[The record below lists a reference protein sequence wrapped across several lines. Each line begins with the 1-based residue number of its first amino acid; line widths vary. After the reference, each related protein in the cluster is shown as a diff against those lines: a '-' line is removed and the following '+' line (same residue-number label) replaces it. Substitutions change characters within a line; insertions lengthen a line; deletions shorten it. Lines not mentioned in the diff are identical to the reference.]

1 MSEETEKTDQQDAE
15 EGHKDDMSSEELELV
30 DQLID
35 KADPEFK
42 KQAEQISEVAEEIN
56 PDDIEI
62 EEYSDDIPEEDVDE
76 QDRFQKLLAK
86 LQEKY
91 PKMVPIFQKFESLKK
106 NLEIRKIRIRNQ
118 VYSYAVSSYHY
129 LKNDFPSQAKTFLKN
144 TKNILVSSVKNVI
157 HLFFGSKK
165 RLALS
170 LILIT
175 LFSVS
180 AFMLYKLAF
189 KKGWLPSYYPEE
201 ITSFSNVQDQVKTYN
216 PANLLALHEAFP
228 EAEYSFKLKNIVVN
242 LKSSQ
247 AVNSPAFASIVFY
260 LSLDSTDTAVEI
272 KDREIEI
279 LDATQR
285 TLEQFSYQ
293 NLSSIEGQKNML
305 KAVKQTIN
313 EVINQGFVKDVYI
326 KHKILKPETY

>member
-1 MSEETEKTDQQDAE
+1 MSEETEKNQNSSE
-15 EGHKDDMSSEELELV
+15 EENKDDMSSEELELV

-35 KADPEFK
+35 EADPDFK

-62 EEYSDDIPEEDVDE
+62 EEYSDDIPEEEVE
-76 QDRFQKLLAK
+76 ELDRLQKLLIN

-91 PKMVPIFQKFESLKK
+91 PKLVPVFKKFEALKK

-118 VYSYAVSSYHY
+118 IYSYVLSSYHY
-129 LKNDFPSQAKTFLKN
+129 LKNDFPGQAKSFLKRSIDLIKSSI
-144 TKNILVSSVKNVI
+144 KNFIKI
-157 HLFFGSKK
+157 FFGSKK
-165 RLALS
+165 RVALS
-170 LILIT
+170 LMLIA

-180 AFMLYKLAF
+180 AFMLYNLAF

-201 ITSFSNVQDQVKTYN
+201 ITSFEDVQDRVQNFN
-216 PANLLALHEAFP
+216 PSNLLALHEAFP
-228 EAEYSFKLKNIVVN
+228 EAEYSFKLKNVVVN

-247 AVNSPAFASIVFY
+247 SVSSPAFASIVFY

-272 KDREIEI
+272 KDRETEI

-326 KHKILKPETY
+326 KHKILKPESY

>member
-1 MSEETEKTDQQDAE
+1 MSEETEKKDQN
-15 EGHKDDMSSEELELV
+15 SSEEENKEDMELV

-35 KADPEFK
+35 EADPEFK

-76 QDRFQKLLAK
+76 LDRLQKLLIR

-91 PKMVPIFQKFESLKK
+91 PKLVPVFKKFESLKK

-118 VYSYAVSSYHY
+118 IYSYALSSYHY
-129 LKNDFPSQAKTFLKN
+129 LKNDFPGHAKSFLKR
-144 TKNILVSSVKNVI
+144 VKDIIINSI
-157 HLFFGSKK
+157 KSFIKIFFGSKK
-165 RLALS
+165 RIALS
-170 LILIT
+170 LMLIS

-180 AFMLYKLAF
+180 GFMFYKLAF

-201 ITSFSNVQDQVKTYN
+201 ITSFKNVQDQVKTYN
-216 PANLLALHEAFP
+216 PSNLLALHEAFP
-228 EAEYSFKLKNIVVN
+228 EAEYSFKLKNVVVN

-247 AVNSPAFASIVFY
+247 SVSSPAFASIVFY

-272 KDREIEI
+272 KDRETEI

-305 KAVKQTIN
+305 KSVKKTIN